1 MKKEVE
7 ESLERDKWQNIAN
20 KMRANNAKYEY
31 PIAFLQKKD
40 KEFQEAV
47 QKGTAPRAICNAMKG
62 VFDTSDVSNE
72 DKDLVGDDDAAREE
86 SD

>member
-20 KMRANNAKYEY
+20 KMRANNAKHDY
-31 PIAFLQKKD
+31 PVAFLQKKD

-47 QKGTAPRAICNAMKG
+47 QKGTASRAIQNAMNG
-62 VFDTSDVSNE
+62 IFDNGCEFNE
-72 DKDLVGDDDAAREE
+72 DTIDEDDAARE
-86 SD
+86 DAD

>member
-7 ESLERDKWQNIAN
+7 ESLEREKWQNIAN

-31 PIAFLQKKD
+31 PVAFLQKKD

-47 QKGTAPRAICNAMKG
+47 QKGTAPRAITNAMNG
-62 VFDTSDVSNE
+62 FFDTSDVSAE
-72 DKDLVGDDDAAREE
+72 DKDLIGEDDAAREG